1 MRRFISLEAL
11 LRTAPWQLQSL
22 RTCTHVPVLTSP
34 TPPRTAPERTRFLPP
49 AAASLVN
56 FTELSANRLSLL
68 ELTLQTTFP
77 EWLCQAPWSSFCL
90 SAIDAPLLHQ
100 PSAEMVLC
108 CFSSGKCSSR
118 NTASRQRETIN
129 PRTEWTFRDAK
140 RVFKNMSLGKA
151 GSINHTNVWK
161 SEKA

>member
-1 MRRFISLEAL
+1 MFGKRCFKSADERYSCSIPCLDRVAWVVFNPGFSFIPSNKSSVCLCSW
-11 LRTAPWQLQSL
+11 P
-22 RTCTHVPVLTSP
+22 
-34 TPPRTAPERTRFLPP
+34 
-49 AAASLVN
+49 SLVH

-90 SAIDAPLLHQ
+90 SAIDVPLAHQ

-118 NTASRQRETIN
+118 STVSRQRETIN

-140 RVFKNMSLGKA
+140 RAFKNMSLGKA
-151 GSINHTNVWK
+151 GKHQSHQCL
-161 SEKA
+161 EK